1 MASKKK
7 SAADVLT
14 PKAAVE
20 QAEEIRERA
29 EAEGAAASTYDTVVI
44 GLNFPL
50 SIEFEIPSEGG
61 GTKKVTINGNAV
73 QLRGLDMGVL
83 PTGGQFGLTF
93 GVKKAD
99 WEAIVAKYHGMPI
112 FRSGLIFAVGTAA
125 EAKKEAGN
133 RAGLRNGYEPV
144 DPTKARTQPKAAE

>member
-1 MASKKK
+1 MATKKK
-7 SAADVLT
+7 NAAPLT
-14 PKAAVE
+14 ANDASRI
-20 QAEEIRERA
+20 AEEKRERA
-29 EAEGAAASTYDTVVI
+29 EVAGEAASTYDTVVI

-50 SIEFEIPSEGG
+50 SIEFEIPAEGG
-61 GTKKVTINGNAV
+61 GQKKITINGNAV

-99 WEAIVAKYHGMPI
+99 WEAIVEKYHGMPI

-125 EAKKEAGN
+125 EAKREAGN
-133 RAGLRNGYEPV
+133 RADLRNGYEPV